1 MADQVNV
8 NSVQPSEV
16 SSEMV
21 AYLLTVS
28 ALNEDSSKGWT
39 PCTGLPILYGHDK
52 EAILSTYA
60 ECLKTVRTG
69 MSTAERTERAA
80 RR

>member
-1 MADQVNV
+1 MADQVAV

-21 AYLLTVS
+21 AYLLTVA
-28 ALNEDSSKGWT
+28 ALNENTSKGWQT
-39 PCTGLPILYGHDK
+39 CTGLPVLYGHDK

-60 ECLKTVRTG
+60 DCIRTVRSG
-69 MSTAERTERAA
+69 MSPAERAERSA

>member
-1 MADQVNV
+1 MADQISV

-28 ALNEDSSKGWT
+28 ALNSNSSKGWQT
-39 PCTGLPILYGHDK
+39 CTGLPILYGHDK
-52 EAILSTYA
+52 ESILSTYA
-60 ECLKTVRTG
+60 DCIRTVRSG
-69 MSTAERTERAA
+69 MSPEDRADRAA